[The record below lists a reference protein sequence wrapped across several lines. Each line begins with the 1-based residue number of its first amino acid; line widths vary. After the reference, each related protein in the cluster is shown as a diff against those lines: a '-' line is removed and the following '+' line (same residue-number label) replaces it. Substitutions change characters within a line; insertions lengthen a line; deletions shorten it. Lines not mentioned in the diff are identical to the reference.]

1 MHCWS
6 VLPSRW
12 RAISAQRWPC
22 VSYSS
27 ASCFLSENGS
37 GRGESKARVSGGSFA
52 RKQKLFFFESR
63 KNFRKRNETRDGFEN
78 VLFRRNGGRPVKPKP
93 TVVDERATSTVDRG
107 FVIPR
112 FSTPRLRCWLTGVRA
127 KHGAGGGGPRDARRG
142 RVWERRGRRA
152 PRPHA
157 RDARAFRGDAAI
169 IHGSR
174 VRTCASSSGVHF
186 SFFIAGLTL
195 WRHRCAHCWPVFP
208 GSSAATSAHRLP

>member
-1 MHCWS
+1 M
-6 VLPSRW
+6 
-12 RAISAQRWPC
+12 
-22 VSYSS
+22 
-27 ASCFLSENGS
+27 
-37 GRGESKARVSGGSFA
+37 
-52 RKQKLFFFESR
+52 
-63 KNFRKRNETRDGFEN
+63 
-78 VLFRRNGGRPVKPKP
+78 KPKP

-127 KHGAGGGGPRDARRG
+127 KHGGGRRRAARRATRARLG
-142 RVWERRGRRA
+142 KTRASRAAAARARRA
-152 PRPHA
+152 F
-157 RDARAFRGDAAI
+157 DGDGAM

>member
-1 MHCWS
+1 
-6 VLPSRW
+6 VARDLRPTLAVRLV
-12 RAISAQRWPC
+12 Q
-22 VSYSS
+22 
-27 ASCFLSENGS
+27 LSELS
-37 GRGESKARVSGGSFA
+37 VTRTGREEEKVKRASAEVRSREKKNSSSF
-52 RKQKLFFFESR
+52 QSR
-63 KNFRKRNETRDGFEN
+63 ENFRKRNETRGGFEN

-157 RDARAFRGDAAI
+157 RDARAFDGDAAI